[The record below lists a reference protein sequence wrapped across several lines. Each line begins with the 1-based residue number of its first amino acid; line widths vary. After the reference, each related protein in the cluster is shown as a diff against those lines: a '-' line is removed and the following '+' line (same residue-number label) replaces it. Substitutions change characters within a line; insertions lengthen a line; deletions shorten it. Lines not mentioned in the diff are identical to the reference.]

1 MTSINVIL
9 LVKKAFR
16 FGVVRE
22 HRMSSKRKKVF
33 KTSSSMDH
41 GLFSNVSC
49 RCSEGILSRQEA
61 VTETVTIN
69 NDIDENIQAG
79 FDVFGY

>member
-1 MTSINVIL
+1 MVIL
-9 LVKKAFR
+9 LVKNFAR
-16 FGVVRE
+16 FGVDRV
-22 HRMSSKRKKVF
+22 HMMSSTRKKVF

-41 GLFSNVSC
+41 GLFSNASL

-61 VTETVTIN
+61 VTETLTIN

-79 FDVFGY
+79 VEVFGC